1 MRTREKLTLEE
12 KFALALALIKRE
24 QSLDEI
30 RVQYRISHTTAYKIR
45 NAFLEG
51 GRAAL
56 SGERKM
62 SHALDLEARVSAL
75 EALLGNGA
83 FGMRRDSGDGGNGRA
98 RPRPPVRKPVE
109 RVKPLPE
116 RVRVEQ
122 DGQPRRVSK

>member
-30 RVQYRISHTTAYKIR
+30 REQYRISHTTAYKIR

-56 SGERKM
+56 SGERKAP
-62 SHALDLEARVSAL
+62 HASNLEARVSAL
-75 EALLGNGA
+75 EALLGNRDG
-83 FGMRRDSGDGGNGRA
+83 GERRGGNGRNGRRRIDGRSTQA
-98 RPRPPVRKPVE
+98 RRVGSVAEVPPVADTIESE
-109 RVKPLPE
+109 RRLGK
-116 RVRVEQ
+116 
-122 DGQPRRVSK
+122 

>member
-30 RVQYRISHTTAYKIR
+30 RLQYRISHTTAYKIR

-56 SGERKM
+56 SGERRGA
-62 SHALDLEARVSAL
+62 HAHNLEARVSAL
-75 EALLGNGA
+75 EALMGN
-83 FGMRRDSGDGGNGRA
+83 DGNGRGT
-98 RPRPPVRKPVE
+98 PRNGRGERSRKSIGRLKPPPDLVRADGVDQ
-109 RVKPLPE
+109 
-116 RVRVEQ
+116 VRRA
-122 DGQPRRVSK
+122 GK